1 MASSYDRLKAGNHPA
16 TLGLDG
22 ATITYSGGTFT
33 VPDTVKHIVLC
44 TTGNVV
50 CTPVNAGASITL
62 TSWPAGAF
70 LPWHCASITEIGTTA
85 TLATVIG

>member
-1 MASSYDRLKAGNHPA
+1 MAYDRTRAGDGPA
-16 TLGLDG
+16 TLGRDG
-22 ATITYSGGTFT
+22 ATITYSDGAFA

-50 CTPVNAGASITL
+50 CTPLNAGATITL

-70 LPWHCASITEIGTTA
+70 LPWHCASITESGTTA
-85 TLATVIG
+85 TLATVKG